1 MARLLCLIAFS
12 LLATSAKC
20 DDLIHAVI
28 SNDGKSLHFKI
39 ENQLV
44 FSYNHKTVEPPNG
57 INEIYRRSGYIHP
70 VYSPNGKIVTD
81 DFSDDHA
88 HQHGVFFAFVK
99 AKSSKSVVDFWN
111 QHSKKGNVEHS
122 SILSIDQEQHVA
134 KLKLNHIQLLP
145 PKPTKS
151 KKLTPNETKGNR
163 AKGNEAKENNAK
175 PNNTKTKRAKAN
187 PIKQAIFEEI
197 WTLSATKQSGCFVIE
212 LKSEIKNVTSETIL
226 IQKNHYGSFGIRG
239 AGAWRKPQ
247 ASKLEFDT
255 SSGKKRID
263 GNQSPESWAA
273 MSGLVEKEKC
283 GVAVICSQKNFRFPQ
298 PVRLH
303 PTMPYFSF
311 APMASAPFEIKPQEM
326 FESKYRIV
334 TFDGKLD
341 PKTIENFT
349 DF

>member
-1 MARLLCLIAFS
+1 MARLLYLIAFS

-39 ENQLV
+39 ENQPV

-57 INEIYRRSGYIHP
+57 IDEIYRRSGYIHP
-70 VYSPNGKIVTD
+70 AYSPNGKIVTD

-88 HQHGVFFAFVK
+88 HQHGIFFAFVK
-99 AKSSKSVVDFWN
+99 AKTGKSVVDFWN

-122 SILSIDQEQHVA
+122 SILSIDQEQHIA

-145 PKPTKS
+145 PKPTKP
-151 KKLTPNETKGNR
+151 KKLALNETK
-163 AKGNEAKENNAK
+163 ENNPK
-175 PNNTKTKRAKAN
+175 PNNPKPKSAKPN
-187 PIKQAIFEEI
+187 PIKQTIFEET
-197 WTLSATKQSGCFVIE
+197 WTISATKQSGCFVIE
-212 LKSEIKNVTSETIL
+212 LKSEIKNVTPETIL
-226 IQKNHYGSFGIRG
+226 IQKNHYGSFGLRG
-239 AGAWRKPQ
+239 AGAWREPQ
-247 ASKLEFDT
+247 ESNLEFDT
-255 SSGKKRID
+255 SSGKKRMD

-311 APMASAPFEIKPQEM
+311 APMATAPFEIKPQEM

-341 PKTIENFT
+341 PKTINRLT